1 MGKKV
6 GILTTN
12 FFSPDGTRMIYGGA
26 ERYGL
31 ELTRLLLEL
40 GYEVGWWQI
49 GSGWKK
55 EILPGVVLNTI
66 PESKS
71 EILTFPN
78 LNQHFYE
85 QAMDVDYAIY
95 FVTFLAY
102 PVLEKSISISHG
114 VFWDYPGFDHQLPTE
129 AERKEWLRR
138 LHIALNG
145 PQMVVS
151 VDTNT
156 INWIN
161 ATWPGLSHKL
171 EYIPNFIDLKD
182 FGPKAKHPD
191 KIRIIFPRRLTAV
204 RGVNEAARAANIL
217 LKKYCGKAE
226 FHFVG
231 RGHTDRLEG
240 EALKWASGNENLFY
254 YWQPPHMMPE
264 IFRHMDIAL
273 IPTKGTEGTSLSCL
287 EAMAAGC
294 AVITTCVGGLSDLI
308 IDGFNGLLIKP
319 TAENLINAI
328 EYLIQNEAERNRLS
342 QNAKLTAEAF
352 DIRRWKQK
360 WQKVISKVFN

>member
-1 MGKKV
+1 
-6 GILTTN
+6 
-12 FFSPDGTRMIYGGA
+12 MIYGGA

-102 PVLEKSISISHG
+102 PQVLEKSISISHG

-217 LKKYCGKAE
+217 LKKYCGKVE